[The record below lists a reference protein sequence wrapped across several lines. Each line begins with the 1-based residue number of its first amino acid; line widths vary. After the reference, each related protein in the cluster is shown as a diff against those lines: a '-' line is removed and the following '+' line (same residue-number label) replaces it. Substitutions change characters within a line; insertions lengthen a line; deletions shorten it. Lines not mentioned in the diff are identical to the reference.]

1 MNNIAIRL
9 TYPVTKEYKIANQTL
24 TFCGIN
30 ENGKDIFSDLG
41 IDENWNEYHRRL
53 ELHEIAQVAWNKS

>member
-1 MNNIAIRL
+1 MNTIAIEK

-41 IDENWNEYHRRL
+41 IEEIWSDYQRRI
-53 ELHEIAQVAWNKS
+53 ELAEIAKVAWNI

>member
-1 MNNIAIRL
+1 MNNLALRL

-24 TFCGIN
+24 TFCGID

-41 IDENWNEYHRRL
+41 IDEVWNEYHRRI
-53 ELHEIAQVAWNKS
+53 ELHKIAQETRNR